1 VVPPAPVVVAVV
13 APPVLAVVV
22 VAPAVTVLD
31 APLDVVAEAP
41 PLPPVPAVVVGGD
54 VAEHAAITVPVR
66 LTASRR
72 VPYFTVPP
80 DNPRRRAGSSSS
92 AVDRAARSQ

>member
-1 VVPPAPVVVAVV
+1 VVVVV

-31 APLDVVAEAP
+31 APVDVVAEVP
-41 PLPPVPAVVVGGD
+41 PFPPVPAVVVGGD

-72 VPYFTVPP
+72 LPYFTVPP
-80 DNPRRRAGSSSS
+80 GNPRWRARSSSGV
-92 AVDRAARSQ
+92 VDRAARSK